1 MFFLIVVL
9 PGLCLFSLVI
19 GMIYAYRETQ
29 VNEEQFVRNSTDQM
43 ATERSEEASEAKKA
57 ITYVSVC
64 CASVLI
70 FLTVCYFAFPNS
82 ATEPTEHSDDGSEMV
97 SIFIMV
103 GAFTLVFM
111 GLCFGVGGIIGTMMS
126 LDSFMRSCGRFLS
139 CLIICILFILLATVL
154 LG

>member
-19 GMIYAYRETQ
+19 GMIQAYRETQ
-29 VNEEQFVRNSTDQM
+29 VDEEQLVRNGIDQM
-43 ATERSEEASEAKKA
+43 TTERSEEASEAKKA
-57 ITYVSVC
+57 IIYVSVC

-82 ATEPTEHSDDGSEMV
+82 ATEPTEHSDYGSE
-97 SIFIMV
+97 FI
-103 GAFTLVFM
+103 VFM
-111 GLCFGVGGIIGTMMS
+111 GALTLMLMMVMFGVGFFIGVMMS

-139 CLIICILFILLATVL
+139 CLIICILFILLASVL